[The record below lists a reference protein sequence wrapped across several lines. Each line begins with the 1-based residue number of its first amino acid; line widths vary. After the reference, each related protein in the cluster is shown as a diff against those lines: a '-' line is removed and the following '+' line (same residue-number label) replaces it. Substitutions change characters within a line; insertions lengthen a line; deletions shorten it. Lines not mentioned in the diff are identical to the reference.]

1 MPQYTC
7 VLIAVETIQ
16 EVRTEHGN
24 FLLVPVH
31 VYEGLLI

>member
-16 EVRTEHGN
+16 EVGTEHGN
-24 FLLVPVH
+24 FLLVH

>member
-1 MPQYTC
+1 MHRYTC
-7 VLIAVETIQ
+7 LLIAVETIQ

-24 FLLVPVH
+24 FLLVH

>member
-16 EVRTEHGN
+16 EVRTELGN
-24 FLLVPVH
+24 FLLVH
-31 VYEGLLI
+31 VNEGLLI